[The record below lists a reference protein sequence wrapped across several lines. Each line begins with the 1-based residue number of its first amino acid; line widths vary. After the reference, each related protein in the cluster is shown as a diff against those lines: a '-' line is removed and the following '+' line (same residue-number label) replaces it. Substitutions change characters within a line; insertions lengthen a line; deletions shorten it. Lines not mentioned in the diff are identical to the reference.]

1 MDDTIAAIS
10 TALGEGAISIVRLS
24 GEDAISIAM
33 KVYKGKNLFEV
44 PSHTIH
50 YGHIVDGEEIIDE
63 VMVTVMRAPKTF
75 TREDVIEINCHGGIA
90 TINKILELLLTS
102 GARLAEPGE
111 FTKRAFLNG
120 RIDLSQ
126 AEAIC
131 DLIVAKTDIAR
142 SLAVNQ
148 LAGKVSNKIKE
159 LRNKILDI
167 IAHIEVNIDYPEYDD
182 VIEMTNKILM
192 PKTKKLIKEIKEIL
206 IKALDGKII
215 KEGIKTV
222 IIGRPNVGK
231 SSLLNRLLD
240 EEKAIVTNIAG
251 TTRDTVEGLIN
262 LGGITLNI
270 IDTAGIRETKDTVE
284 KIGVEKSLKLLDE
297 ADLVLII
304 LEKTK
309 DKNNIVVINK
319 IDLEGKIDRSKLKN
333 RRIVELSALKNEGIE
348 ILEKEIK
355 NIFNLGKIQAKN
367 LTYISNARHISL
379 LKQAEDSLKEALLA
393 MEREEPIDM
402 VEIDL
407 KNAWHLLGEIL
418 GEEVH
423 EELINELFS
432 RFCLGK

>member
-1 MDDTIAAIS
+1 
-10 TALGEGAISIVRLS
+10 
-24 GEDAISIAM
+24 
-33 KVYKGKNLFEV
+33 
-44 PSHTIH
+44 
-50 YGHIVDGEEIIDE
+50 
-63 VMVTVMRAPKTF
+63 
-75 TREDVIEINCHGGIA
+75 
-90 TINKILELLLTS
+90 
-102 GARLAEPGE
+102 
-111 FTKRAFLNG
+111 
-120 RIDLSQ
+120 
-126 AEAIC
+126 
-131 DLIVAKTDIAR
+131 
-142 SLAVNQ
+142 
-148 LAGKVSNKIKE
+148 
-159 LRNKILDI
+159 
-167 IAHIEVNIDYPEYDD
+167 VNIDYPEYDD

-297 ADLVLII
+297 ADLVLIVLDNSEKLTKIDLDI

>member
-1 MDDTIAAIS
+1 
-10 TALGEGAISIVRLS
+10 
-24 GEDAISIAM
+24 
-33 KVYKGKNLFEV
+33 
-44 PSHTIH
+44 
-50 YGHIVDGEEIIDE
+50 
-63 VMVTVMRAPKTF
+63 MVTVMRAPKTF

-297 ADLVLII
+297 ADLVLIVLDNSEKLTKIDLDI

-355 NIFNLGKIQAKN
+355 IYLILERFKQKI
-367 LTYISNARHISL
+367 
-379 LKQAEDSLKEALLA
+379 
-393 MEREEPIDM
+393 
-402 VEIDL
+402 
-407 KNAWHLLGEIL
+407 
-418 GEEVH
+418 
-423 EELINELFS
+423 
-432 RFCLGK
+432 